1 MRKIILACVAGMS
14 TSMLVKKMREAA
26 EKDGYACE
34 IAAYP
39 IDELKGVEKDADII
53 LLGPQVSFQV
63 DKIAKEAPCP
73 VEAIKMRD
81 YGTMSGEA
89 VLKAAKKVLGD

>member
-1 MRKIILACVAGMS
+1 MRKIVLACVAGMS

-26 EKDGYACE
+26 EQTGYECE
-34 IAAYP
+34 IVAYP
-39 IDELKGVEKDADII
+39 IDELKGVEGEADMI

-73 VEAIKMRD
+73 VEAIPMRD
-81 YGTMSGEA
+81 YGTMNGSA
-89 VLKAAKKVLGD
+89 VLKIVKKVLGD

>member
-1 MRKIILACVAGMS
+1 M
-14 TSMLVKKMREAA
+14 
-26 EKDGYACE
+26 
-34 IAAYP
+34 
-39 IDELKGVEKDADII
+39 EKDADII

-81 YGTMSGEA
+81 YGTMNGEA